1 MAVSR
6 ACFGCFSQ
14 LFPAAPQMPPGTPP
28 GRSRA
33 APRSA
38 EPSEPQ
44 PVMLSLRPGLTLRA
58 LRSAAPVGTDGQSAA
73 SCAGDATGYCPWWGG
88 LLLASWLAHE
98 PRELLQG
105 RRVIELGCGSTALPS
120 VVASKRGSAVVR
132 ATDRSQ
138 ANVRAAR
145 AVLACNGAVSE
156 ECDARPLAFE
166 DTLALKGLG
175 SWDVVL
181 FADVLYQSGTAAPLS
196 QAVAQ
201 LLRPGGTVVGTVG
214 VHRTGSW
221 EIFAEMRRQG
231 FRVSELEVS
240 EPVCASALQSAEC
253 LRRANR
259 CDAAGSMGLDPARCN
274 SNECKMLRW
283 VRTGQTEPDTSE
295 ALCQEILHAPPSQIQ
310 FGGQGAG
317 DEWTPTE

>member
-1 MAVSR
+1 M
-6 ACFGCFSQ
+6 
-14 LFPAAPQMPPGTPP
+14 
-28 GRSRA
+28 
-33 APRSA
+33 
-38 EPSEPQ
+38 
-44 PVMLSLRPGLTLRA
+44 
-58 LRSAAPVGTDGQSAA
+58 
-73 SCAGDATGYCPWWGG
+73 
-88 LLLASWLAHE
+88 LASWLAHE